1 MLRETK
7 THMSN
12 YTHAQTHTSDYCCVW
27 TLPLKTACSAAFTH
41 CGPLIHS
48 FPLFSVSCWLWL
60 SFPRQGQFPAGCR
73 PAFVLSVSLSS
84 LTWIFCKTET
94 SCLSEPLKHLYFFFV
109 MSQINIMPMCTSHDT
124 PAKKGFL
131 GPSALKPSGRES
143 PHSGGMLLCTS
154 MIGADVWNPACH
166 HAGLCCACLP
176 DAPGLHGCSVIVL
189 LVQSCPEI
197 NTATRVWAFAMSPLR
212 LESEHSTL

>member
-1 MLRETK
+1 MLREAN

-12 YTHAQTHTSDYCCVW
+12 YTHAQTHTSDYCRVW

-94 SCLSEPLKHLYFFFV
+94 SCLSEPLKHFYFFFV
-109 MSQINIMPMCTSHDT
+109 IANKYYAHVHVTRYTCK
-124 PAKKGFL
+124 KKGFL
-131 GPSALKPSGRES
+131 GPSALKLSGRES
-143 PHSGGMLLCTS
+143 PRQR
-154 MIGADVWNPACH
+154 WN
-166 HAGLCCACLP
+166 
-176 DAPGLHGCSVIVL
+176 
-189 LVQSCPEI
+189 
-197 NTATRVWAFAMSPLR
+197 ATLR
-212 LESEHSTL
+212 

>member
-1 MLRETK
+1 MLREAK

-48 FPLFSVSCWLWL
+48 FPLFSVSCWLCL

-94 SCLSEPLKHLYFFFV
+94 TCLSGPLKHFYIFFV
-109 MSQINIMPMCTSHDT
+109 IANKYYAHVHVTRHLQKKRLFSPFCSKAVWKRVTPQRWNATLRWHDRSRCV
-124 PAKKGFL
+124 K
-131 GPSALKPSGRES
+131 SSMS
-143 PHSGGMLLCTS
+143 PHGALLCMPS
-154 MIGADVWNPACH
+154 
-166 HAGLCCACLP
+166 
-176 DAPGLHGCSVIVL
+176 
-189 LVQSCPEI
+189 
-197 NTATRVWAFAMSPLR
+197 
-212 LESEHSTL
+212 